1 MFVHTISE
9 AGRLLPS
16 SSRWNSIE
24 LDFNLFPQS
33 SAAPDSLPPRF
44 SKSVDFDLV
53 IRDKKYFKRFV
64 CVAASLVLAI
74 VVLVLVLKLLPHK
87 HHHHGSSKNLR
98 QALGQALVFFD
109 AQKSGYFP
117 KNNLVNFRGDS
128 GTHDGNTSSVKTDLI
143 GGFYD
148 SGNNIKFSFPTAY
161 TITLLS
167 WTVLEYHQKYAEI
180 GELEHVKDIVKW
192 GSDYLLK
199 VFVPPNTK
207 TSDQATLYSQVGS
220 TVNDTKV
227 ETDLTC
233 WQRPEDMTYPRPV
246 SVCDA
251 TATDLAAE
259 VVAALSA
266 ASLVFK
272 QDKDYSAK
280 LVKSAEELFD
290 LTMKVDTKQQTTY
303 TSIPDCG
310 GQARLFYNS
319 SGCKDELVWGGT
331 WLFFATGNETYLRY
345 ATGGFA
351 VAEEEEIVSEKG
363 VFDWNNKLTASAVL
377 LTRLRFFRD
386 LGYPYEAALG
396 SSSNR
401 TDLLMCSYV
410 SGPGFNKTDGG
421 LMMLKPDYGAP
432 LQYAVTA
439 SFLSKLYSDYLDL
452 LRRSGSSC
460 ATSSF
465 SLDMLRS
472 FSLSQVD
479 YILGDNPMKMSYV
492 VGFGDKY
499 PNQVH
504 HRAASIPWDG
514 KWHSCAEGE
523 RWLHSKEAN
532 PNQLLGAMVAGPD
545 QNDVFLDQRDQPQ
558 FTEPSLSG
566 NAGLVAA
573 LIALHE
579 PRRRSSDS
587 NGASLGIDKM
597 GIFENIHL
605 IPSTP

>member
-1 MFVHTISE
+1 MPNSKYSSLGSPPPPTTYPDPLAPVMFVHTISE

-33 SAAPDSLPPRF
+33 STALDSLPPRF

-64 CVAASLVLAI
+64 CVAASLVLAV

-87 HHHHGSSKNLR
+87 HHQHGSSKNLR
-98 QALGQALVFFD
+98 LALGQALVFFD

-192 GSDYLLK
+192 GGDYLLK
-199 VFVPPNTK
+199 VFVPPNTN
-207 TSDQATLYSQVGS
+207 TSDQGHFVFSGKVGS

-246 SVCDA
+246 SICDA

-290 LTMKVDTKQQTTY
+290 LAMKVDTKQQTTY

-331 WLFFATGNETYLRY
+331 WLFFATGNESYLRY
-345 ATGGFA
+345 ATGSFA

-410 SGPGFNKTDGG
+410 SGPGFNKTDGWINDVEAG
-421 LMMLKPDYGAP
+421 LW
-432 LQYAVTA
+432 
-439 SFLSKLYSDYLDL
+439 
-452 LRRSGSSC
+452 RS
-460 ATSSF
+460 TP
-465 SLDMLRS
+465 
-472 FSLSQVD
+472 VD
-479 YILGDNPMKMSYV
+479 YVLGDNPMKMSYV

-597 GIFENIHL
+597 GMFENIHL